1 MDSNRYGYQLLHT
14 TGYVH
19 TQVEIVRM
27 AFLSGISIA
36 LLQEALLRALYA
48 TPPKLHITYT

>member
-19 TQVEIVRM
+19 TQVDIVRM